1 VLPGETLCRLEGN
14 TRALLSGER
23 TALNYLQTLSGT
35 ASTARQFA
43 DAVAG
48 TGVRVLDT
56 RKTLPGLRMQQKYAV
71 ACGGCYNHRFGL
83 YDAILIKENHIQA
96 AGSISAALQAARALD
111 AAVSVEIEVEGL
123 QQLEEA
129 LAAGARQVL
138 LDNFS
143 LEDLRRAV
151 ALNNGRARLEAS
163 GNVSLDTVEA
173 IARTG
178 VDAISV
184 GELTKHL
191 RAVDLSMRF
200 E

>member
-1 VLPGETLCRLEGN
+1 
-14 TRALLSGER
+14 
-23 TALNYLQTLSGT
+23 
-35 ASTARQFA
+35 
-43 DAVAG
+43 
-48 TGVRVLDT
+48 
-56 RKTLPGLRMQQKYAV
+56 M
-71 ACGGCYNHRFGL
+71 
-83 YDAILIKENHIQA
+83 
-96 AGSISAALQAARALD
+96 
-111 AAVSVEIEVEGL
+111 SVEIEVEGL
-123 QQLEEA
+123 QQLGEA

-163 GNVSLDTVEA
+163 GNVSLNTVRA
-173 IARTG
+173 IAQTG

-200 E
+200 Q